1 MGATYMMFWQN
12 FEALQHDKLT
22 NGKAMHSFD
31 QFGIK
36 KEKKNYGDDCKE
48 NKVTG
53 NEIPQPYH
61 VQYEIKWLFQSKL
74 MHQMLA
80 ACIAIHGVDRY
91 SSKTGSTTNARIKMQ
106 DWELLG

>member
-36 KEKKNYGDDCKE
+36 KEKKTMVMTAKRT
-48 NKVTG
+48 K
-53 NEIPQPYH
+53 
-61 VQYEIKWLFQSKL
+61 
-74 MHQMLA
+74 
-80 ACIAIHGVDRY
+80 
-91 SSKTGSTTNARIKMQ
+91 
-106 DWELLG
+106 